1 MRDGHHML
9 KLAFEAGHASRGIR
23 AERAMLDI
31 VVRGRVAVKRI
42 SLPRWSRSRSIS
54 GMLRPEDGMNAER
67 AGEEKLMRCGAVTRS
82 LRVMVRTN
90 LGSPCS
96 QPVPKRADSLT

>member
-1 MRDGHHML
+1 
-9 KLAFEAGHASRGIR
+9 
-23 AERAMLDI
+23 
-31 VVRGRVAVKRI
+31 
-42 SLPRWSRSRSIS
+42 
-54 GMLRPEDGMNAER
+54 MLRPEDGMNAER